1 MVEFTPIE
9 VSAWIKKLGPS
20 KSMVLEGLPTRVMIM
35 VVVVETLRQL
45 LASIQGNDV
54 TGDSTNR

>member
-1 MVEFTPIE
+1 MVELTPLE

-20 KSMVLEGLPTRVMIM
+20 KSMVLEGSPTRVMMM